1 MKSPQGRLMGMNE
14 NFSSKIIN
22 QARIAALLSTPLFI
36 IVLEVLARA
45 IKQVKMLRIPPKQTI
60 VRQTIRTNK
69 LIRQSSRIQSQH
81 TKICFISIY

>member
-22 QARIAALLSTPLFI
+22 QARIAALLSPLFI

>member
-14 NFSSKIIN
+14 NFSSKIRN

-36 IVLEVLARA
+36 IVLEALARA

-69 LIRQSSRIQSQH
+69 LIRQSNRIQSQH